1 MAPRTVDVGPCTT
14 SERAAIEGIAEAA
27 GLRLQLEGK
36 LGVPSFEVLVARAEP
51 QQTVVGFALLQV
63 AADELELLDMAVHPD
78 WRRQGV
84 GRQLISA
91 LVEFARSRALHAIF
105 LEVRQSNLAAEKLY
119 RSAGFDALS
128 VRRDY
133 YAAPRED
140 AIVMSLSLAASQSTR
155 PNPARDQQTVPLL
168 RRESFGALYHVL
180 TFDAPQAIA
189 VEPGQFAMVRGA
201 EWGDAPLL
209 PRPMSYLTGGT
220 RPSILIKVVG
230 EGTMRMA
237 RAEPGEPFTLL
248 GPLGHRWRAPHP
260 ERRPVL
266 VAGGVGVAPLLF
278 LARELHAKGVT
289 PITLYGGRS
298 YRDLP
303 LHDELAAVSDLR
315 LATEDG
321 SRGSK
326 GRAPELL
333 QELLRTPIDVFT
345 CGPDRMMAA
354 VADLCAKADVP
365 CEASLETPM
374 ACGYGVCLG
383 CPVLTTGGEY
393 IYACT
398 QGPCIDAKRIDWR
411 GGEHAPVRKS
421 VIPGGS

>member
-1 MAPRTVDVGPCTT
+1 MRAVRATISRCTSAEHVAVT
-14 SERAAIEGIAEAA
+14 AIAQVA
-27 GLRLQLEGK
+27 GLELQLEQK
-36 LGVPSFEVLVARAEP
+36 LAQPHNELWVARDPGADE
-51 QQTVVGFALLQV
+51 VVGFMLLQL
-63 AADELELLDMAVHPD
+63 AADEVELLDMAVRPD
-78 WRRQGV
+78 ARRRGV

-91 LVEFARSRALHAIF
+91 LVELARKRALRAIF
-105 LEVRQSNLAAEKLY
+105 LEVRRSNQAASNLY

-140 AIVMSLSLAASQSTR
+140 AIVMSLSLATSQSTR
-155 PNPARDQQTVPLL
+155 PTPARDQQTVPLL
-168 RRESFGALYHVL
+168 RRESFGSLYHVL
-180 TFDAPQAIA
+180 TFDAPQAIPA
-189 VEPGQFAMVRGA
+189 EPGQFAMIRGA

-209 PRPMSYLTGGT
+209 PRPMSYLTAGT

-248 GPLGHRWRAPHP
+248 GPLGHRWREPQAG
-260 ERRPVL
+260 RRPVL

-278 LARELHAKGVT
+278 LARELHGKGIA
-289 PITLYGGRS
+289 PITLYGGRTD
-298 YRDLP
+298 RDLP

-321 SRGSK
+321 SRGIK
-326 GRAPELL
+326 GRVPELL
-333 QELLRTPIDVFT
+333 QDLLRTPIDVFT

-354 VADLCAKADVP
+354 VAKVCASADVP

-383 CPVLTTGGEY
+383 CPVLTTSGEY
-393 IYACT
+393 IYACM

-411 GGEHAPVRKS
+411 GGQHAPVRKS
-421 VIPGGS
+421 VIPGAS